1 MFKKILVPL
10 DGSKFSEAVLPH
22 VRSLAQAH
30 QAEVYVLQVTEPLRP
45 SLYPQGVALLEPVV
59 RELRAE
65 ANAYIHKMAT
75 TLNDQDI
82 RAHGE
87 VVDAVGIANAILG
100 FAEAKGVDLIA
111 LSTHGRS
118 GVGRWLLGS
127 TADKVIH
134 GANVPVLLVRPDLS
148 EGGSA

>member
-10 DGSKFSEAVLPH
+10 DGSKFSEAVLPY

-100 FAEAKGVDLIA
+100 FAESKGVDLIA

-134 GANVPVLLVRPDLS
+134 GASVPVLLVRPDLS
-148 EGGSA
+148 EGGAA